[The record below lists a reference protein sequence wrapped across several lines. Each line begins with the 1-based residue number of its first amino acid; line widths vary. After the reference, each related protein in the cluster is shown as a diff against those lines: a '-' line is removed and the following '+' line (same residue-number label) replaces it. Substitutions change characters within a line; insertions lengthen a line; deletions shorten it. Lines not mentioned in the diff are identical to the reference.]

1 MNNSC
6 LIDTHIHSDNSPD
19 GHHSCMFLCE
29 QATEQG
35 MRAIAITDHCET
47 DTYRE
52 DNYERSIMQS
62 YLEILKA
69 KTSFTGKLIVLR
81 GIELGQAAYDLPLAE
96 KIIQMQEYDII
107 IGSIHNLRGRQD
119 FYFMESFTEQE
130 AYSIMSEYLKELLIL
145 TDWGKFDT
153 LAHIT
158 YPLRYFY
165 ARNQIHIDMSRY
177 RKETDELLA
186 LLAEKEK
193 ALEIN
198 TAGLRQPIHA
208 LSPEKELVRRFHELG
223 GKYITFGSD
232 AHYAEDIAKGLP
244 EAREAALFAGF
255 DCCVFYQNHH
265 PMEIPLN

>member
-1 MNNSC
+1 MSNSC
-6 LIDTHIHSDNSPD
+6 LIDTHVHSDNSPD

-29 QATEQG
+29 QAAAQG

-47 DTYRE
+47 DTYRTE
-52 DNYERSIMQS
+52 HYDRSTMQS

-81 GIELGQAAYDLPLAE
+81 GIELGQPAYDLPQAE
-96 KIIQMQEYDII
+96 KIIQRQEYDIV

-119 FYFMESFTEQE
+119 FYFMKSFTEQE
-130 AYSIMSEYLKELLIL
+130 TYDMMEEYLDELLIM
-145 TDWGKFDT
+145 TEWGKFDT
-153 LAHIT
+153 LAHLT

-165 ARNQIHIDMSRY
+165 KQNNIHVDMSRFT
-177 RKETDELLA
+177 KKTDELLS

-208 LSPEKELVRRFHELG
+208 LSPETELVRRFHELG

-232 AHYAEDIAKGLP
+232 AHFAEDIAKGLA
-244 EAREAALFAGF
+244 EAREAALAAGF
-255 DCCVFYQNHH
+255 DRCVFYQNRH